1 MRGAGKAPDQPDSPG
16 LGSLA
21 AGTVKLRV
29 RLTGKLTAGR
39 AATVADSARDS
50 EARTEV
56 EPQSASSCSVSAT
69 HCHRNQ
75 NRGHTEVRMG

>member
-21 AGTVKLRV
+21 AATVKL
-29 RLTGKLTAGR
+29 RLTGKLTACR